1 MASSDDPKLDELAR
15 LAQGGDRQAFGDLM
29 RRLMNPVMAL
39 TYRMTGD
46 RDAASDLAQET
57 FVRAWREIGQYK
69 GEGPVRSWIWKI
81 AATRSLNYIES
92 RSTRVRLEAN
102 AAPDEIYNTP
112 GAHRELEQ
120 EELRKGMLKF
130 LETLPPQQRL
140 AFDLRFYQQLSFEE
154 ISVVMERAL
163 GTVKTL
169 YREAVEKLRR
179 HAVAEGWRS

>member
-1 MASSDDPKLDELAR
+1 
-15 LAQGGDRQAFGDLM
+15 
-29 RRLMNPVMAL
+29 MNPVMAL

-57 FVRAWREIGQYK
+57 FLRAWTEIAQYK

-81 AATRSLNYIES
+81 AATRSLNFIES
-92 RSTRVRLEAN
+92 RSTRVRLEAKS
-102 AAPDEIYNTP
+102 APDEISESPN
-112 GAHRELEQ
+112 AHREMEQ

-130 LETLPPQQRL
+130 METLPPQQRL

-154 ISVVMERAL
+154 MAVAMDRAL

-179 HAVAEGWRS
+179 HAVAEGWRV

>member
-1 MASSDDPKLDELAR
+1 
-15 LAQGGDRQAFGDLM
+15 
-29 RRLMNPVMAL
+29 MNPVMAL

-57 FVRAWREIGQYK
+57 FLRAWSEIAQYK

-81 AATRSLNYIES
+81 AATRSLNYLES
-92 RSTRVRLEAN
+92 RSTRVRLEAKS
-102 AAPDEIYNTP
+102 APDEISESP
-112 GAHRELEQ
+112 SAHREMEQ

-130 LETLPPQQRL
+130 METLPPQQRL

-154 ISVVMERAL
+154 MSVAMDRAL

-179 HAVAEGWRS
+179 HAVAEGWRA